1 MKIKKFLLALVAALV
16 VILIAAYFVLTSS
29 GFQTSL
35 VNKYL
40 KDAFPGSEVELVK
53 ITPSNLRIE
62 NLKIKNI
69 APGKDFSADSLDSE
83 ISLVSLL
90 SKQIRITNPSLKNA
104 VLKFNKLPDYAGQ
117 NSEQSLTASKSS
129 NEISKAKLNS
139 NATTSGADKPAQEA
153 VELPDFNI
161 IVKNLNAEL
170 LVILEDGSKVD
181 SKLKVDTF
189 RTKNL
194 IKTYALDA
202 SLSCDFDIVG
212 KAKDSLVLKA
222 TLAPDG
228 NRLSL
233 KSSLEKGDKKLLKLD
248 AKLDSEYSNID
259 GKVQLTA
266 DSRDF
271 ENILK
276 NTPFFDANILC
287 DIRASSDLKDA
298 GLSGSFKLN
307 AKNLDILSETLKPI
321 NEVSLSGEVAVNK
334 RNDELSVA
342 NAQVLASVNG
352 SQVLH
357 LKNAKAFK
365 LSTKDISEVPDGE
378 LLTLDILNINDSLIN
393 PFLNGVSFRSSK
405 ISTQILLTKSGDK
418 FEIKTSKPFSILR
431 ASVSSKD
438 SEFVRDL
445 NLTLSAR
452 ASIDEKSASADLN
465 LNLKPES
472 AKEGLSAELKLSQF
486 LFAEMS
492 AKASLELKGQMAAFM
507 PSDFNKGEIPELDAL
522 IEISANKKLL
532 EISQAKVNLLSK
544 NNAKIFELGA
554 SDKILIDISEKK
566 LLSENL
572 QIRAIAD
579 KFPFEIIKPYANG
592 ADADHLNIDLT
603 AKIANKDS
611 ATASAKIS
619 LVNLSFKN
627 ADELLVSN
635 LETSALI
642 EAKLEG
648 NKIALELKDL
658 ELKGQNVPFA
668 KLAATAEADLQS
680 KEILKSA
687 SAKISAT
694 LPALL
699 RQPALEKFNNLSS
712 GMAEVEAQY
721 KPELAELNLTLHNIA
736 PRFYDQTLAKLEL
749 NTKVKLDNNTPKVI
763 DSTLKTG
770 GTSGATDADLNVKL
784 SEVIDLALNARE
796 ICVDEFITLAKA
808 FTKSDNQPQK
818 TVLEGENPDAKKE
831 IYRPKAVRES
841 STVVASTPSYTPD
854 KKAMWDFSK
863 SVNLTCDIG
872 KILLSGKELVNSLK
886 FNFALSPSELKLS
899 KLTALVYGA
908 NIAANS
914 NLSFAENSGY
924 TLSDTTLDMSGLEV
938 GQFLKP
944 NESGDRILVG
954 KFDAKANAKAQ
965 SKNLQTLAKNIQA
978 EVQLSSDYGTLTLL
992 DKNSIS
998 GIGTNIGSVAL
1009 KATGNILGNK
1019 VKGLSGAGELLSLL
1033 QTLEYKK
1040 INLSAKRGE
1049 DLNIELSDCTIET
1062 DDFLIKAK
1070 GKLSY
1075 DESIEFM
1082 QSQIYVPVNIYAKQG
1097 NVAELLKSCG
1107 FVDEKETIKGYSNGP
1122 SFKVYGKLSSPQNDL
1137 REVILE
1143 SVKGSLGDAGDSASE
1158 GVKEGINALGGLL
1171 KSLKKL

>member
-1 MKIKKFLLALVAALV
+1 MKIKKILLAIVSTVA

-62 NLKIKNI
+62 NLKIKNV
-69 APGKDFSADSLDSE
+69 APGKDFSADSLDGE
-83 ISLVSLL
+83 ISLFGLL
-90 SKQIRITNPSLKNA
+90 SRQIRITNPSLRNA

-117 NSEQSLTASKSS
+117 NSEQSVAASKSES
-129 NEISKAKLNS
+129 EISKAKSDS
-139 NATTSGADKPAQEA
+139 NAASSGSDKPAQEA
-153 VELPDFNI
+153 VELPNFDI

-194 IKTYALDA
+194 IKAYALDA
-202 SLSCDFDIVG
+202 SLNCDFDIVG
-212 KAKDSLVLKA
+212 KAKDSIALRA

-233 KSSLEKGDKKLLKLD
+233 KSSLEKGEKKLLKLD

-276 NTPFFDANILC
+276 NTPFFDANIFC

-298 GLSGSFKLN
+298 GLNGSFKLN

-321 NEVSLSGEVAVNK
+321 SDISLSGEVSANK
-334 RNDELSVA
+334 RGDELSVA
-342 NAQVLASVNG
+342 NAQVLGSING
-352 SQVLH
+352 LQVLN
-357 LKNAKAFK
+357 LKNTKAFK
-365 LSTKDISEVPDGE
+365 ISAKDMSNVPDGE
-378 LLTLDILNINDSLIN
+378 LLTLDILNVDDSLIN
-393 PFLNGVSFRSSK
+393 PFLKDITLKSSK
-405 ISTQILLTKSGDK
+405 ISTQIILTKSGDK

-445 NLTLSAR
+445 NLTLSAI
-452 ASIDEKSASADLN
+452 ASIDDKSASADLN
-465 LNLKPES
+465 LSLKPES

-492 AKASLELKGQMAAFM
+492 AKASLELKGQIAAFL
-507 PSDFNKGEIPELDAL
+507 PSDFNKGDIPELDAL

-532 EISQAKVNLLSK
+532 EISQARVDLLSK

-572 QIRAIAD
+572 QIRAIAE
-579 KFPFEIIKPYANG
+579 KFPFEIIKPYAKG

-603 AKIANKDS
+603 AKVANKNS

-627 ADELLVSN
+627 ADELLVSDLN
-635 LETSALI
+635 TSALI
-642 EAKLEG
+642 EAKLDG
-648 NKIALELKDL
+648 NRIAVELKDF
-658 ELKGQNVPFA
+658 ELNGQNVPFA
-668 KLAATAEADLQS
+668 KIAATAEADLQS

-721 KPELAELNLTLHNIA
+721 KPESAELNLTLHNIA

-784 SEVIDLALNARE
+784 GEVIDLALSARE
-796 ICVDEFITLAKA
+796 ICADEFITLAKA

-818 TVLEGENPDAKKE
+818 TVLEGENPEAKKE
-831 IYRPKAVRES
+831 IYRPKAARES
-841 STVVASTPSYTPD
+841 SAVAASTQSYTPD
-854 KKAMWDFSK
+854 KKALWDFSK

-872 KILLSGKELVNSLK
+872 KILLGGKDVVNALK
-886 FNFALSPSELKLS
+886 FDLSLNPRELKLT
-899 KLTALVYGA
+899 KLSATAYGA

-914 NLSFAENSGY
+914 KLSFAENSGY
-924 TLSDTTLDMSGLEV
+924 ELSDTTFDMSGLEV

-954 KFDAKANAKAQ
+954 KFDAKASVKGQ
-965 SKNLQTLAKNIQA
+965 SRNLQTLAKNIQA
-978 EVQLSSDYGTLTLL
+978 EVQLSSDSGTLTLL

-998 GIGTNIGSVAL
+998 GIGTNIGSIAL
-1009 KATGNILGNK
+1009 KATGDILGDK
-1019 VKGLSGAGELLSLL
+1019 VKGLSGAGDLLSML
-1033 QTLEYKK
+1033 QTLNYSK

-1082 QSQIYVPVNIYAKQG
+1082 QSKIDVPVNIYAKRG

-1107 FVDEKETIKGYSNGP
+1107 FVDENETIKGYSNGP
-1122 SFKVYGKLSSPQNDL
+1122 SFKVYGKLASPQNNLKD
-1137 REVILE
+1137 VILE

-1158 GVKEGINALGGLL
+1158 GVKEGINALGGFL